1 MAKRQRSSAS
11 QSHSDRQGDLGS
23 VRTQFPWSVASS
35 ETSRGAGLAAEIR
48 ERTNDGSELIDFILD
63 LMRNEALD
71 VRVRANAATWLCDRG
86 WGKPSI
92 MVEKASNDEVGS
104 GGDEVS
110 DALMAKLD
118 EMAERNSHDRP
129 SYEG

>member
-1 MAKRQRSSAS
+1 
-11 QSHSDRQGDLGS
+11 
-23 VRTQFPWSVASS
+23 
-35 ETSRGAGLAAEIR
+35 
-48 ERTNDGSELIDFILD
+48 
-63 LMRNEALD
+63 
-71 VRVRANAATWLCDRG
+71 
-86 WGKPSI
+86 

>member
-1 MAKRQRSSAS
+1 MRQHGCATEAGAS
-11 QSHSDRQGDLGS
+11 R
-23 VRTQFPWSVASS
+23 
-35 ETSRGAGLAAEIR
+35 
-48 ERTNDGSELIDFILD
+48 
-63 LMRNEALD
+63 
-71 VRVRANAATWLCDRG
+71 
-86 WGKPSI
+86 PSWI
-92 MVEKASNDEVGS
+92 EKASNDEVGS